1 MMIPTIKKIIK
12 EKKMRRNH
20 FTIFSVMMLAVLIIS
35 ACTPASA
42 SNPTAVTVLQTVP
55 VEVTKIV
62 EGSPVVI
69 TATPGATQPPAA
81 TPLPA
86 GSVTI
91 NAGGATFPA
100 PLYAQWTYAYQ
111 YVDPSVAINYQPI
124 GSGGGV
130 KGIIDNT
137 LDFAGSD
144 AVLVQ
149 ANYDAGKD
157 LQMYPA
163 VAGAVV
169 LIYNVSFKLASG
181 QTAPKLVLDRQTV
194 VGIYNGTIK
203 KWNDPAIIA
212 LNKAAEAMLPD
223 AQITVVHRSDGSGT
237 TDTFT
242 KALKS
247 FSADWKSGSGA
258 SVDWPVDKAG
268 NGVGGKGNA
277 GVAAAV
283 INTQNS
289 IGYVELNYAV
299 ANNIPYT
306 QMINKAGKTVT
317 ANAASLSSAMADF
330 SENLDPDK
338 LSVDLMDAPGDAS
351 WPISTYTYLVLHT
364 TSMTDCTK
372 AQKILEYIRWTLTDA
387 SAAKQA
393 TSLGYNVLPDA
404 IQKQVLAKLAQ
415 VTCKGST
422 VLK

>member
-1 MMIPTIKKIIK
+1 
-12 EKKMRRNH
+12 MRRNH
-20 FTIFSVMMLAVLIIS
+20 YSIFAVMMLAVLVIS
-35 ACTPASA
+35 ACSNAAAATP
-42 SNPTAVTVLQTVP
+42 VTVLQTVP

-62 EGSPVVI
+62 QGSPVVV
-69 TATPGATQPPAA
+69 TATSGPTQPPAA

-86 GSVTI
+86 GSITI

-100 PLYAQWTYAYQ
+100 PLYSQWTYAYQ
-111 YVDPSVAINYQPI
+111 YVDPSVAINYQAI

-130 KGIIDNT
+130 KGITDNT

-149 ANYDAGKD
+149 ADYDKGVD
-157 LQMYPA
+157 LQMFPI

-169 LIYNVSFKLASG
+169 LIYNVSFKLDTG
-181 QTAPKLVLDRQTV
+181 QTAPVLVLDRQTL
-194 VGIYNGTIK
+194 VGIYNGTIQ
-203 KWNDPAIIA
+203 KWNDPAIVA
-212 LNKAAEAMLPD
+212 LNKTAETMLPD

-247 FSADWKSGSGA
+247 FSPDWTVGSGK

-283 INTQNS
+283 INTKNS
-289 IGYVELNYAV
+289 IGYVELNYAL
-299 ANNIPYT
+299 ANNIAFT
-306 QMINKAGKTVT
+306 QMVNKAGKTVK
-317 ANAASLSSAMADF
+317 ADAASLSAAMADF
-330 SENLDPDK
+330 SGKLDPAK
-338 LSVDLMDAPGDAS
+338 LTVDLMDAPGDGS
-351 WPISTYTYLVLHT
+351 WPIATYTYLILHT
-364 TSMTDCTK
+364 TTMTDCVK
-372 AQKILEYIRWTLTDA
+372 AQKILEYIRWSLSTE

-393 TSLGYNVLPDA
+393 TTLGYNVLPDA
-404 IQKQVLAKLAQ
+404 IQKQVLAKLAE
-415 VTCKGST
+415 VTCKGSP